1 MDLVVTGEVGGAFTG
16 NGQIPVLAVL
26 EHFVRLPRTVLPGP
40 YCRGE
45 LAEVDLGV
53 EVGGKVTAM
62 AAGVDVDDVNGIHAV
77 KIGVDAITR
86 IRIDHTGVEA
96 DAQYRSDAR
105 FLAGLAALPF
115 VVGVPR
121 RRFADLG
128 GILMDGGVHIGGAR
142 LDAGLQHRHVQEGR
156 PHVDHYLAAGSAD
169 QEFGCLDVHGVQLV
183 RLKQAL
189 LLKVAFL
196 VDGLN
201 NRFALGKRARGNM
214 YIAQLAVVLGAFVG
228 NDMGDPAGTDDQD
241 IAFHGCALFKLKQV
255 GGCRQDKLS
264 T

>member
-86 IRIDHTGVEA
+86 SEEHTSELQSRENLVC
-96 DAQYRSDAR
+96 
-105 FLAGLAALPF
+105 
-115 VVGVPR
+115 
-121 RRFADLG
+121 
-128 GILMDGGVHIGGAR
+128 R
-142 LDAGLQHRHVQEGR
+142 LL
-156 PHVDHYLAAGSAD
+156 
-169 QEFGCLDVHGVQLV
+169 
-183 RLKQAL
+183 
-189 LLKVAFL
+189 
-196 VDGLN
+196 
-201 NRFALGKRARGNM
+201 
-214 YIAQLAVVLGAFVG
+214 
-228 NDMGDPAGTDDQD
+228 
-241 IAFHGCALFKLKQV
+241 
-255 GGCRQDKLS
+255 
-264 T
+264 